1 MGAALVILLG
11 YGHNAISHRQSSPDL
26 LEKSKS
32 HNKGKH
38 GHKALQ
44 PASLFDDNGKFNTIL
59 ALSIAGID
67 VLFIIIYLIL
77 TKFKPHY
84 FFTFVRMNSYALV
97 IIIATSFERSTPAS
111 HHHYFNSSPI
121 QYVTGRYILHDFD
134 AIAPVSNFLPGVAGV
149 FGKPVWAFYVNRGQ
163 GIASFGIASKDY
175 PLLEFNSANKAYQ
188 LTPYIGFRTFIQG
201 SRGKKDGTSF
211 LIEPFSPSTT
221 KGAMN
226 TPHEPVRR
234 MYVGTNEMEIVEAD
248 DVHGVETSVT
258 YYVLPEESFAAL
270 VRKTTITNTGK
281 DTLTFSALDG
291 LAKMEPTGG
300 RLNWG
305 LKNIGRTLEGWM
317 GVYHGDESLALPF
330 YRMSTEPSDSSSVVI
345 EKAGHYCIAFVEGES
360 DSLLPIVFDT
370 EKVFGFS
377 TTLLEPTALIGSSI
391 EDIVAK
397 PQYGDAKTS
406 SAFAALQK
414 VELAPGESIT
424 ITSFYGEAASVDLL
438 PGIARKVSKAGF
450 SEDKLDRARELID
463 DLTSAVE
470 THTANTL
477 FNGAIKQNYLDNSLR
492 GGMPLILGGLD
503 DDARASNADE
513 DTRLKVYHIF
523 SRIHGD
529 LERDY
534 NDFNIDP
541 TFFSQGPGN
550 YRDVAQNRRNDVVF
564 TPRMGSFVIKQF
576 LSFIQA
582 DGYEPLTVEAVAYM
596 VEDHA
601 QAARVAATISAD
613 YNSSA
618 TIGNILGG
626 GIFRPGQLFALF
638 EQIGVK
644 LAVTK
649 MEAINEIMAISTETP
664 MAVFGQGYWADH
676 WEYYLDLIEAYTS
689 IYPDGEEALMYDKP
703 LKYFFSTATV
713 KPRSEKYVV
722 DYTFDGKSKH
732 ILQLDAAA
740 FDTEKVAEQEKFRNG
755 TTGLI
760 ANDANWQRTEDGV
773 AFKSSAIAKLFL
785 LGAIKYATRDAYG
798 MGVEYEGGRP
808 GWNDAMNGLA
818 G

>member
-1 MGAALVILLG
+1 MIIINNATRCNSIDCQHPHHHRRHTCLILL
-11 YGHNAISHRQSSPDL
+11 
-26 LEKSKS
+26 
-32 HNKGKH
+32 
-38 GHKALQ
+38 
-44 PASLFDDNGKFNTIL
+44 
-59 ALSIAGID
+59 
-67 VLFIIIYLIL
+67 
-77 TKFKPHY
+77 
-84 FFTFVRMNSYALV
+84 
-97 IIIATSFERSTPAS
+97 
-111 HHHYFNSSPI
+111 I
-121 QYVTGRYILHDFD
+121 QYTSDRYIFHDFD

-163 GIASFGIASKDY
+163 GISSFGIASKDY
-175 PLLEFNSANKAYQ
+175 PMLEFNSANKAYQ

-211 LIEPFSPSTT
+211 LIEPFSPSNT

-226 TPHEPVRR
+226 ALYEPDRK
-234 MYVGTNEMEIVEAD
+234 MYVGTNEMEIVEED
-248 DVHGVETSVT
+248 DVHGVKTSVT

-300 RLNWG
+300 KLNWG

-317 GVYHGDESLALPF
+317 GVYHADDTLTLPF
-330 YRMSTEPSDSSSVVI
+330 YRMSTEPSDSASVVI
-345 EKAGHYCIAFVEGES
+345 EKAGHYCIAFIEGEG

-377 TTLLEPTALIGSSI
+377 TTLQDPTALVGSSI
-391 EDIVAK
+391 EDILSK

-414 VELAPGESIT
+414 VKLAPGESIT
-424 ITSFYGEAASVDLL
+424 VTSLYGQAESIDLL
-438 PGIARKVSKAGF
+438 PGIAKKVSKADYA
-450 SEDKLDRARELID
+450 EDKLDRARELIN
-463 DLTSAVE
+463 DLTSAVA
-470 THTANTL
+470 THTANHL

-503 DDARASNADE
+503 DKARASNADE
-513 DTRLKVYHIF
+513 DESLKVYHVF

-541 TFFSQGPGN
+541 TYFSQGPGN

-564 TPRMGSFVIKQF
+564 TPRMGSFVIRQF

-582 DGYEPLTVEAVAYM
+582 DGYEPLTVEAVAYL

-601 QAARVAATISAD
+601 QAARVAATIAAD

-618 TIGNILGG
+618 VIGNILGG

-644 LAVTK
+644 LAVPK
-649 MEAINEIMAISTETP
+649 MQAIDEILAISTETP
-664 MAVFGQGYWADH
+664 MATFGQGYWAVS
-676 WEYYLDLIEAYTS
+676 LAFV
-689 IYPDGEEALMYDKP
+689 
-703 LKYFFSTATV
+703 FFSL
-713 KPRSEKYVV
+713 PSRRS
-722 DYTFDGKSKH
+722 FHHS
-732 ILQLDAAA
+732 LA
-740 FDTEKVAEQEKFRNG
+740 FLCHCRSFRIIG
-755 TTGLI
+755 STTLI
-760 ANDANWQRTEDGV
+760 
-773 AFKSSAIAKLFL
+773 
-785 LGAIKYATRDAYG
+785 
-798 MGVEYEGGRP
+798 
-808 GWNDAMNGLA
+808 
-818 G
+818 

>member
-1 MGAALVILLG
+1 L
-11 YGHNAISHRQSSPDL
+11 
-26 LEKSKS
+26 
-32 HNKGKH
+32 
-38 GHKALQ
+38 
-44 PASLFDDNGKFNTIL
+44 
-59 ALSIAGID
+59 
-67 VLFIIIYLIL
+67 
-77 TKFKPHY
+77 
-84 FFTFVRMNSYALV
+84 
-97 IIIATSFERSTPAS
+97 
-111 HHHYFNSSPI
+111 I
-121 QYVTGRYILHDFD
+121 QYTSDRYIFHDFD

-163 GIASFGIASKDY
+163 GISSFGIASKDY
-175 PLLEFNSANKAYQ
+175 PMLEFNSANKAYQ

-211 LIEPFSPSTT
+211 LIEPFSPSNT

-226 TPHEPVRR
+226 ALYEPDRK
-234 MYVGTNEMEIVEAD
+234 MYVGTNEMEIVEED
-248 DVHGVETSVT
+248 DVHGVKTSVT

-300 RLNWG
+300 KLNWG

-317 GVYHGDESLALPF
+317 GVYHADDTLTLPF
-330 YRMSTEPSDSSSVVI
+330 YRMSTEPSDSASVVI
-345 EKAGHYCIAFVEGES
+345 EKAGHYCIAFIEGEG

-377 TTLLEPTALIGSSI
+377 TTLQDPTALVGSSI
-391 EDIVAK
+391 EDILSK

-414 VELAPGESIT
+414 VKLAPGESIT
-424 ITSFYGEAASVDLL
+424 VTSLYGQAESIDLL
-438 PGIARKVSKAGF
+438 PGIAKKVSKADYA
-450 SEDKLDRARELID
+450 EDKLDRARELIN
-463 DLTSAVE
+463 DLTSAVA
-470 THTANTL
+470 THTANHL

-503 DDARASNADE
+503 DKARASNADE
-513 DTRLKVYHIF
+513 DESLKVYHVF

-541 TFFSQGPGN
+541 TYFSQGPGN

-564 TPRMGSFVIKQF
+564 TPRMGSFVIRQF

-582 DGYEPLTVEAVAYM
+582 DGYEPLTVEAVAYL

-601 QAARVAATISAD
+601 QAARVAATIAAD

-618 TIGNILGG
+618 VIGNILGG

-644 LAVTK
+644 LAVPK
-649 MEAINEIMAISTETP
+649 MQAIDEILAISTETP
-664 MAVFGQGYWADH
+664 MATFGQGYWAVSFGVVFFSLPSRGSFLFLTIYVSLLVIQDH

-732 ILQLDAAA
+732 ILQLDSAS
-740 FDTEKVAEQEKFRNG
+740 FDTAKVAEQEAFRNG

-760 ANDANWQRTEDGV
+760 ANDANWQRTKHGV

-785 LGAIKYATRDAYG
+785 LGAIKFATRDAYG

>member
-1 MGAALVILLG
+1 M
-11 YGHNAISHRQSSPDL
+11 
-26 LEKSKS
+26 
-32 HNKGKH
+32 
-38 GHKALQ
+38 
-44 PASLFDDNGKFNTIL
+44 
-59 ALSIAGID
+59 
-67 VLFIIIYLIL
+67 
-77 TKFKPHY
+77 
-84 FFTFVRMNSYALV
+84 
-97 IIIATSFERSTPAS
+97 
-111 HHHYFNSSPI
+111 I
-121 QYVTGRYILHDFD
+121 QYTSDRYIFHDFD

-163 GIASFGIASKDY
+163 DISSFGIASKDY
-175 PLLEFNSANKAYQ
+175 PMLEFNSANKAYQ

-211 LIEPFSPSTT
+211 LIEPFSPSNT

-226 TPHEPVRR
+226 ALYEPDRK
-234 MYVGTNEMEIVEAD
+234 MYVGTNEMEIVEED
-248 DVHGVETSVT
+248 DVHGVKTSVT

-300 RLNWG
+300 KLNWG

-317 GVYHGDESLALPF
+317 GVYHADDTLTLPF
-330 YRMSTEPSDSSSVVI
+330 YRMSTEPSDSASVVI
-345 EKAGHYCIAFVEGES
+345 EKAGHYCIAFIEGEG

-377 TTLLEPTALIGSSI
+377 TTLQDPTALVGSSI
-391 EDIVAK
+391 EDILSK

-414 VELAPGESIT
+414 VKLAPGESIT
-424 ITSFYGEAASVDLL
+424 VTSLYGQAESIDLL
-438 PGIARKVSKAGF
+438 PGIAKKVSKADYA
-450 SEDKLDRARELID
+450 EDKLDRARELIN
-463 DLTSAVE
+463 DLTSAVA
-470 THTANTL
+470 THTANHL

-503 DDARASNADE
+503 DKARASNADE
-513 DTRLKVYHIF
+513 DESLKVYHVF

-541 TFFSQGPGN
+541 TYFSQGPGN

-564 TPRMGSFVIKQF
+564 TPRMGSFVIRQF

-582 DGYEPLTVEAVAYM
+582 DGYEPLTVEAVAYL

-601 QAARVAATISAD
+601 QAARVAATIAAE

-618 TIGNILGG
+618 GLGHIWGG
-626 GIFRPGQLFALF
+626 GLFRPGQLFALF

-644 LAVTK
+644 LAVPK
-649 MEAINEIMAISTETP
+649 MQAIDEILAISTETP
-664 MAVFGQGYWADH
+664 MATFGQGYWAVSFGVVFFSLPSRGSFLFLTIYVSLLVIQDH

-732 ILQLDAAA
+732 ILQLDSAS
-740 FDTEKVAEQEKFRNG
+740 FDTAKVAEQEAFRNG

-760 ANDANWQRTEDGV
+760 ANDANWQRTKHGV

-785 LGAIKYATRDAYG
+785 LGAIKFATRDAYG

>member
-1 MGAALVILLG
+1 ML
-11 YGHNAISHRQSSPDL
+11 
-26 LEKSKS
+26 
-32 HNKGKH
+32 
-38 GHKALQ
+38 
-44 PASLFDDNGKFNTIL
+44 SLPSN
-59 ALSIAGID
+59 SIVELTRTRDRHQQTTRCNFID
-67 VLFIIIYLIL
+67 CQH
-77 TKFKPHY
+77 P
-84 FFTFVRMNSYALV
+84 
-97 IIIATSFERSTPAS
+97 
-111 HHHYFNSSPI
+111 HHHRRHTCLVLLI
-121 QYVTGRYILHDFD
+121 QYTSDRYIFHDFD

-163 GIASFGIASKDY
+163 GISSFGIASKDY
-175 PLLEFNSANKAYQ
+175 PMLEFNSANKAYQ

-211 LIEPFSPSTT
+211 LIEPFSPSNT

-226 TPHEPVRR
+226 ALYEPDRK
-234 MYVGTNEMEIVEAD
+234 MYVGTNEMEIVEVD
-248 DVHGVETSVT
+248 DVHGVKTSVT

-300 RLNWG
+300 KLNWG

-317 GVYHGDESLALPF
+317 GVYHADDTLALPF
-330 YRMSTEPSDSSSVVI
+330 YRMSTEPSDSASVVI
-345 EKAGHYCIAFVEGES
+345 EKAGHYCISFIEGES

-377 TTLLEPTALIGSSI
+377 TTLQDPTALIGSSI
-391 EDIVAK
+391 EDILSK

-414 VELAPGESIT
+414 VKLAPGESIT
-424 ITSFYGEAASVDLL
+424 VTSLYGQAESIDLL
-438 PGIARKVSKAGF
+438 PGIAKKVSKADYA
-450 SEDKLDRARELID
+450 EDKLDRARELIN
-463 DLTSAVE
+463 DLTSAVA
-470 THTANTL
+470 THTANHL

-503 DDARASNADE
+503 DKARASNADE
-513 DTRLKVYHIF
+513 DESLKVYHVF

-541 TFFSQGPGN
+541 TYFSQGPGN

-564 TPRMGSFVIKQF
+564 TPRMGSFVIRQF

-582 DGYEPLTVEAVAYM
+582 DGYEPLTVEAVAYL

-601 QAARVAATISAD
+601 QAARVAATIAAD

-618 TIGNILGG
+618 VIGNILGG

-644 LAVTK
+644 LAVPK
-649 MEAINEIMAISTETP
+649 MQAIDEILAISTETP
-664 MAVFGQGYWADH
+664 MATFGQGYWAVSL
-676 WEYYLDLIEAYTS
+676 WCRVRFT
-689 IYPDGEEALMYDKP
+689 P
-703 LKYFFSTATV
+703 LPGFFSSFPHDLCFTIGH
-713 KPRSEKYVV
+713 S
-722 DYTFDGKSKH
+722 GS
-732 ILQLDAAA
+732 L
-740 FDTEKVAEQEKFRNG
+740 
-755 TTGLI
+755 
-760 ANDANWQRTEDGV
+760 GV
-773 AFKSSAIAKLFL
+773 L
-785 LGAIKYATRDAYG
+785 
-798 MGVEYEGGRP
+798 P
-808 GWNDAMNGLA
+808 
-818 G
+818 

>member
-1 MGAALVILLG
+1 MIIINNATRCNSIDCQHPHHHRRHTCLILL
-11 YGHNAISHRQSSPDL
+11 
-26 LEKSKS
+26 
-32 HNKGKH
+32 
-38 GHKALQ
+38 
-44 PASLFDDNGKFNTIL
+44 
-59 ALSIAGID
+59 
-67 VLFIIIYLIL
+67 
-77 TKFKPHY
+77 
-84 FFTFVRMNSYALV
+84 
-97 IIIATSFERSTPAS
+97 
-111 HHHYFNSSPI
+111 I
-121 QYVTGRYILHDFD
+121 QYTSDRYIFHDFD

-163 GIASFGIASKDY
+163 GISSFGIASKDY
-175 PLLEFNSANKAYQ
+175 PMLEFNSANKAYQ

-211 LIEPFSPSTT
+211 LIEPFSPSNT

-226 TPHEPVRR
+226 ALYEPDRK
-234 MYVGTNEMEIVEAD
+234 MYVGTNEMEIVEED
-248 DVHGVETSVT
+248 DVHGVKTSVT

-300 RLNWG
+300 KLNWG

-317 GVYHGDESLALPF
+317 GVYHADDTLTLPF
-330 YRMSTEPSDSSSVVI
+330 YRMSTEPSDSASVVI
-345 EKAGHYCIAFVEGES
+345 EKAGHYCIAFIEGEG

-377 TTLLEPTALIGSSI
+377 TTLQDPTALVGSSI
-391 EDIVAK
+391 EDILSK

-414 VELAPGESIT
+414 VKLAPGESIT
-424 ITSFYGEAASVDLL
+424 VTSLYGQAESIDLL
-438 PGIARKVSKAGF
+438 PGIAKKVSKADYA
-450 SEDKLDRARELID
+450 EDKLDRARELIN
-463 DLTSAVE
+463 DLTSAVA
-470 THTANTL
+470 THTANHL

-503 DDARASNADE
+503 DKARASNADE
-513 DTRLKVYHIF
+513 DESLKVYHVF

-541 TFFSQGPGN
+541 TYFSQGPGN

-564 TPRMGSFVIKQF
+564 TPRMGSFVIRQF

-582 DGYEPLTVEAVAYM
+582 DGYEPLTVEAVAYL

-601 QAARVAATISAD
+601 QAARVAATIAAD

-618 TIGNILGG
+618 GIGNIVGG

-644 LAVTK
+644 LAVPK
-649 MEAINEIMAISTETP
+649 MQAIDEILAISTETP
-664 MAVFGQGYWADH
+664 MATFGQGYWAVSFGVVFFSLPSRGSFLFLTIYVSLLVIQDH

-732 ILQLDAAA
+732 ILQLDSAS
-740 FDTEKVAEQEKFRNG
+740 FDTAKVAEQEAFRNG

-760 ANDANWQRTEDGV
+760 ANDANWQRTKHGV

-785 LGAIKYATRDAYG
+785 LGAIKFATRDAYG